1 MALVSMASGEVKTF
15 RRKLLLRQRVRV
27 ICHAYNQI
35 EKEMKAGCMSGSTAV
50 GTAKCH
56 VIITWEV
63 LQAFLHIATI
73 FAVSIPN
80 VWRTINKL
88 VTQGLQP

>member
-1 MALVSMASGEVKTF
+1 MKTDGSS
-15 RRKLLLRQRVRV
+15 V
-27 ICHAYNQI
+27 CHAYNQI
-35 EKEMKAGCMSGSTAV
+35 KKEIKDRRMRGSTV
-50 GTAKCH
+50 VCITECH

-63 LQAFLHIATI
+63 LQALFRIVMI

-80 VWRTINKL
+80 VWRTIDNL